1 MQDPST
7 GWQRLPD
14 EMTGPRA
21 WHALTEHV
29 FTHLGRTV

>member
-1 MQDPST
+1 MQDLST

-14 EMTGPRA
+14 EVTGPRA
-21 WHALTEHV
+21 RQALTEHV